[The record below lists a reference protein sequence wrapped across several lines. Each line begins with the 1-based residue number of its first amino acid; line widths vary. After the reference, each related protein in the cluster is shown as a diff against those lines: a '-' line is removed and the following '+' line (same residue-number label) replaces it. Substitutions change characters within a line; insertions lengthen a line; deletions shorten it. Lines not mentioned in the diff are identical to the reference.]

1 MSRRRTKAEEIR
13 NPEHYLKR
21 YIASERKKEQEED
34 TEYYNLHE
42 SLDSM
47 VERASAGYDHSSYRL
62 FSVNLENEEIEDA
75 LAKRNLFGWIDQIE
89 NPQLHKAVSNLS
101 TEKKTLL
108 TLRYQYQKTQQ
119 EVSRIM
125 HIGQQAVSKSER
137 GILKEIKKF
146 FK

>member
-13 NPEHYLKR
+13 NPEHYFKR
-21 YIASERKKEQEED
+21 YIACERKKEQEED

-89 NPQLHKAVSNLS
+89 NPQLHKAAAEND
-101 TEKKTLL
+101 LL
-108 TLRYQYQKTQQ
+108 LYLCLYKNSVFGFATAR
-119 EVSRIM
+119 
-125 HIGQQAVSKSER
+125 HAVTAAISPSGR
-137 GILKEIKKF
+137 RFI
-146 FK
+146 

>member
-1 MSRRRTKAEEIR
+1 
-13 NPEHYLKR
+13 
-21 YIASERKKEQEED
+21 
-34 TEYYNLHE
+34 
-42 SLDSM
+42 M

>member
-1 MSRRRTKAEEIR
+1 MSRRRTKAEDIR
-13 NPEHYLKR
+13 NPEHYFKR
-21 YIASERKKEQEED
+21 YIACERKKEQEED

-119 EVSRIM
+119 EVSKIM

>member
-1 MSRRRTKAEEIR
+1 MSRRKTKAEEIR
-13 NPEHYLKR
+13 NPEHYFKR
-21 YIASERKKEQEED
+21 YIACERKKEQEED

-47 VERASAGYDHSSYRL
+47 VERASARYDRSSYRL

-108 TLRYQYQKTQQ
+108 TLRYQYQKTQR

>member
-13 NPEHYLKR
+13 NPEHYFKR
-21 YIASERKKEQEED
+21 YIACERKREQDED

>member
-1 MSRRRTKAEEIR
+1 MSRSRTKAEEIR
-13 NPEHYLKR
+13 NPEHYFKR
-21 YIASERKKEQEED
+21 YIACERKKEQEED

-125 HIGQQAVSKSER
+125 NIGQQAVSKSER

>member
-1 MSRRRTKAEEIR
+1 MLRCKTKAEEIR
-13 NPEHYLKR
+13 NPEHYFNR
-21 YIASERKKEQEED
+21 YIARERKKEQED

>member
-13 NPEHYLKR
+13 NPEHYFNR
-21 YIASERKKEQEED
+21 YIACERKKEQEED
-34 TEYYNLHE
+34 AEYYDFNE

-47 VERASAGYDHSSYRL
+47 IDRASTGYDRRTYHF
-62 FSVNLENEEIEDA
+62 FSVNLENEEFEDA

-89 NPQLHKAVSNLS
+89 NPQLHKAVSSLS
-101 TEKKTLL
+101 TEKKILL
-108 TLRYQYQKTQQ
+108 TLRYQCQKTQQ
-119 EVSRIM
+119 EVSKIM